1 MSLPVVYR
9 RRVQSDLAAAFDWYE
24 EQSPGLGENLLSS
37 VVSIFKS
44 IEDFPEIFAF
54 VHGPVRRAIIRRF
67 PFAIFSLVEP
77 SRIVILRVLHTSRDP
92 GIWPRPRKRF

>member
-24 EQSPGLGENLLSS
+24 KQRSSLGEEFLAS
-37 VVSIFKS
+37 VCSTFKS
-44 IEDFPEIFAF
+44 IEDFPEMFAF
-54 VHGPVRRAIIRRF
+54 VHGSVRRATVVRF
-67 PFAIFSLVEP
+67 PFAVFYLVEP

-92 GIWPRPRKRF
+92 SIWPRPGQK

>member
-1 MSLPVVYR
+1 MSLPVFYR

-37 VVSIFKS
+37 VGSIFKS

-54 VHGPVRRAIIRRF
+54 VHASVRRAVIRRF
-67 PFAIFSLVEP
+67 PFTIFYLVEP

-92 GIWPRPRKRF
+92 RIWPLPRER